1 MVIILGIT
9 YFYQWNQPKK
19 EDRFVLPKIENQSEQ
34 PELKN
39 EHVIKTDGLFSY
51 IGKSSGEI
59 EKILGKPAR
68 IDRSSYD
75 YDWWIYNQDPKSY
88 IQVGIYKNKVVT
100 VYGIGE
106 NINISPFKIGQP
118 LQEIYQI
125 LPLDQSVSLEVNDN
139 SYRFEL
145 SEEDLN
151 TRPLLPINGVFAQLY
166 IDRFTGKLSSIRIMD
181 DETLVKLRPY
191 ELVYRGELITAKEL
205 SQEEKEKVQKDTEKQ
220 IFDITNVIRLRHH
233 LKPVQWDETTAE
245 VAFKHSKD
253 MYEENYFSH
262 QSPTNGSLADRLADG
277 GVFFQIAGENIAAKY
292 VDGIAAV
299 EGWLN
304 SKSHRETLLN
314 EDFTHLGVGVYDL
327 YYTQNFIKPWE

>member
-1 MVIILGIT
+1 
-9 YFYQWNQPKK
+9 
-19 EDRFVLPKIENQSEQ
+19 LPKIENQSEQ

-39 EHVIKTDGLFSY
+39 EHVIKTNGLFSY
-51 IGKSSGEI
+51 IGKSSREI
-59 EKILGKPAR
+59 EKLLGKPVR

-75 YDWWIYNQDPKSY
+75 YHWWIYNQDPKSY
-88 IQVGIYKNKVVT
+88 IQVGIYNNKVVT

-106 NINISPFKIGQP
+106 NIDITPFKIGQP
-118 LQEIYQI
+118 LHEIYQI
-125 LPLDQSVSLEVNDN
+125 LPIDQSVSLEVHDN

-181 DETLVKLRPY
+181 GETLIKLRPY

-205 SQEEKEKVQKDTEKQ
+205 SPEEKAEVQKDNEKQ
-220 IFDITNVIRLRHH
+220 IFDITNIIRLRHH
-233 LKPVQWDETTAE
+233 LQPLKWDETTAE

-253 MYEENYFSH
+253 MYEGNYFSH
-262 QSPTNGSLADRLADG
+262 QSPTNGSLADRLANG
-277 GVFFQIAGENIAAKY
+277 GVFFQMAGENIAAKY

>member
-1 MVIILGIT
+1 
-9 YFYQWNQPKK
+9 
-19 EDRFVLPKIENQSEQ
+19 LPKIENQSEQ

-39 EHVIKTDGLFSY
+39 EHVIKTNGLFSY
-51 IGKSSGEI
+51 IGKSSREI
-59 EKILGKPAR
+59 EKLLGKPVR

-75 YDWWIYNQDPKSY
+75 YHWWIYNQDPKSY
-88 IQVGIYKNKVVT
+88 IQVGIYNNKVVT

-106 NINISPFKIGQP
+106 NIDITPFKIGQP

-125 LPLDQSVSLEVNDN
+125 LPLDQSVSLEVHDN

-181 DETLVKLRPY
+181 GETLIKLRPY

-205 SQEEKEKVQKDTEKQ
+205 SPEEKAEVQKDNEKQ
-220 IFDITNVIRLRHH
+220 IFDITNIIRLRHH
-233 LKPVQWDETTAE
+233 LQPLKWDETTAE

-253 MYEENYFSH
+253 MYEGNYFSH
-262 QSPTNGSLADRLADG
+262 QSPTNGSLADRLANG
-277 GVFFQIAGENIAAKY
+277 GVFFQMAGENIAAKY